1 MWRLKFCATV
11 WHISHLAGDM
21 WDEWLASYENKRAI
35 FIAETYSFLRSMFKE
50 INVFLQSLFIQK
62 NQFFCPRGGTL
73 GFPACIHIRNF
84 KSKKVSTASKFVVCG
99 KNLDLIKLG
108 AYKSSTGRQTR
119 SNRSQISQGQA
130 CQIQREKNV
139 SWNYEAATA
148 FKVLLI
154 SQFIFFV
161 INPVKSI

>member
-1 MWRLKFCATV
+1 
-11 WHISHLAGDM
+11 
-21 WDEWLASYENKRAI
+21 
-35 FIAETYSFLRSMFKE
+35 MFKE

-130 CQIQREKNV
+130 CQIQREKTYPETMKPQPRLKCDLCHNFFFSLSIQALFSRVVQCQHSHGLLDAHIHPTANV
-139 SWNYEAATA
+139 TLSHAT
-148 FKVLLI
+148 LI
-154 SQFIFFV
+154 
-161 INPVKSI
+161 KSRT